1 MLKRRTMAYRWGIY
15 AAGAVLLAL
24 VSGIY
29 AFWLEGCADAS
40 KSGDM
45 LFYLR
50 RAGVSKKVWLL
61 AVLLF
66 VMFIMYEH
74 YGTRLT
80 EFLYTWR
87 FAIAAGMFVLCVACE
102 LNGSSIG
109 AWQAYLGGTDTG
121 TLLGAARPIRSDEW
135 AVSTPM
141 MLSQY
146 RNAGGAF
153 PYYSDTVRGAVTD
166 MFMVYGQPVK
176 DIAMIF
182 KPFYWGYLFLPAGM
196 GLAFFWYGR
205 WIALFLVSFEM
216 CMLLTG
222 GDKRLSAAGSFLVA
236 LAPVV
241 QWWFAINGLV
251 EMLVFGQL
259 AVLLLRK
266 YMTDTRTSVR
276 MACVSVIAVCAGG
289 FILILYPAW
298 QIPMAYVILAL
309 GIWVI
314 IENYRGFRISA
325 RDILCIVIVLA
336 AFAGI
341 MLHVWGNSKETVEL
355 VLNTAYP
362 GKRMETGGGI
372 GLEFFNYV
380 SNIWYALLGEG
391 TGANVCESAQF
402 IDFFPLCYV
411 IPLYALIQKR
421 DKLIALLLCV
431 DVFFVIW
438 CVAGFPAVIA
448 KATLMSF
455 STASRAFVLLGF
467 VNILLLIRGLA
478 LAEYRCKAVIGG
490 AAAVIA
496 GYAVVNCASFINEDY
511 YPRMSYYIFT
521 VVLWILL
528 FYLLLRYHEAGNR
541 KRFSMLC
548 IAVMIFAGA
557 LVNPVRR
564 GVDNIYETETIQA
577 IEEVHGQDPEA
588 LWAVEGVGFP
598 CINMGIMAGAPT
610 VNSTNVYP
618 NLDRWEILDQKGT
631 NEKVYNRYAHISIVL
646 KESGSPEFLLN
657 QPDVFTV
664 SLTGSSLKQ
673 LGVTYLMSGR
683 ESLREYESEKIKF
696 IKIKNVGNY
705 SIYRIE

>member
-1 MLKRRTMAYRWGIY
+1 MLERRIKACRWGIY
-15 AAGAVLLAL
+15 TAGALVLALLA
-24 VSGIY
+24 GTY
-29 AFWLEGCADAS
+29 AFWLEGCADTS
-40 KSGDM
+40 KAGSM
-45 LFYLR
+45 LFYLK

-66 VMFIMYEH
+66 FLFVIYDH
-74 YGTRLT
+74 YGARFTA
-80 EFLYTWR
+80 FLYTWR
-87 FAIAAGMFVLCVACE
+87 FAIAAGIFALCVILE
-102 LNGSSIG
+102 LNGSSVG

-121 TLLGAARPIRSDEW
+121 TLLGAARPVRSDEW

-216 CMLLTG
+216 CMLLTE
-222 GDKRLSAAGSFLVA
+222 GDKRLSLAGSCLVA

-251 EMLVFGQL
+251 EMLVYGQL
-259 AVLLLRK
+259 AVLLLKK
-266 YMTDTRTSVR
+266 YMTDTRTLVR
-276 MACVSVIAVCAGG
+276 AACASVIAVCAGG

-298 QIPMAYVILAL
+298 QFPMAYVILAL

-314 IENYRGFRISA
+314 AGNYHGFRINA
-325 RDILCIVIVLA
+325 RDIFCIVIVLA
-336 AFAGI
+336 VFSGI
-341 MLHVWGNSKETVEL
+341 MLHVWGNSRETIEL

-380 SNIWYALLGEG
+380 TNIWYALLGEG

-411 IPLYALIQKR
+411 IPLYVLIKKR
-421 DKLIALLLCV
+421 DKLIAILLCV

-448 KATLMSF
+448 KVTFMSF
-455 STASRAFVLLGF
+455 STASRAFVILGF
-467 VNILLLIRGLA
+467 VNVLLLLRGVSLV
-478 LAEYRCKAVIGG
+478 EYRCKGIAGG
-490 AAAVIA
+490 IAAAA
-496 GYAVVNCASFINEDY
+496 GGYAVVKIAGVINEEY
-511 YPRMSYYIFT
+511 YPKMGYYIFT
-521 VVLWILL
+521 VMLWILL
-528 FYLLLRYHEAGNR
+528 FYLLIRYHEAENR
-541 KRFSMLC
+541 KRFCILC
-548 IAVMIFAGA
+548 TVVMILTGA

-564 GVDNIYETETIQA
+564 GVDNIFETEPIQA

-588 LWAVEGVGFP
+588 LWAVEGMGFP

-610 VNSTNVYP
+610 INSTNVYP
-618 NLDRWEILDQKGT
+618 NLERWEMLDSKGVY
-631 NEKVYNRYAHISIVL
+631 EKVYNRYAHIAIAL
-646 KESGSPEFLLN
+646 KESGSLEFQLN

-664 SLTGSSLKQ
+664 SLTGKDLKK
-673 LGVTYLMSGR
+673 LGVTYLLSGR
-683 ESLREYESEKIKF
+683 DSMEQYENSKIKF
-696 IKIKNVGNY
+696 IKVKNVGNY

>member
-1 MLKRRTMAYRWGIY
+1 M
-15 AAGAVLLAL
+15 
-24 VSGIY
+24 
-29 AFWLEGCADAS
+29 
-40 KSGDM
+40 
-45 LFYLR
+45 
-50 RAGVSKKVWLL
+50 
-61 AVLLF
+61 
-66 VMFIMYEH
+66 
-74 YGTRLT
+74 
-80 EFLYTWR
+80 
-87 FAIAAGMFVLCVACE
+87 
-102 LNGSSIG
+102 
-109 AWQAYLGGTDTG
+109 
-121 TLLGAARPIRSDEW
+121 
-135 AVSTPM
+135 
-141 MLSQY
+141 
-146 RNAGGAF
+146 
-153 PYYSDTVRGAVTD
+153 
-166 MFMVYGQPVK
+166 
-176 DIAMIF
+176 
-182 KPFYWGYLFLPAGM
+182 
-196 GLAFFWYGR
+196 
-205 WIALFLVSFEM
+205 
-216 CMLLTG
+216 
-222 GDKRLSAAGSFLVA
+222 
-236 LAPVV
+236 
-241 QWWFAINGLV
+241 
-251 EMLVFGQL
+251 
-259 AVLLLRK
+259 
-266 YMTDTRTSVR
+266 
-276 MACVSVIAVCAGG
+276 
-289 FILILYPAW
+289 
-298 QIPMAYVILAL
+298 
-309 GIWVI
+309 
-314 IENYRGFRISA
+314 
-325 RDILCIVIVLA
+325 IVLA

-478 LAEYRCKAVIGG
+478 LAEYKCKAVIGG

-496 GYAVVNCASFINEDY
+496 GYAVVSCASFINEDY

-521 VVLWILL
+521 VVLWIML

-646 KESGSPEFLLN
+646 KESGNPEFLLN